1 MSNSIKVLMVDD
13 EEKFRT
19 TTKKLLS
26 RRGFE
31 TIMAE
36 SGEEAVRKL
45 KDSPDVVVL
54 DIKMS
59 GMDGHQTLKEIKRIS
74 PELPVIMLT
83 GHGDLSS
90 AQEAL
95 EEGAFDYLSKPCDI
109 DILSA
114 KINEAFQETPKQG
127 PTQERKVKDVMILLE
142 DYTTLDRN
150 QTIKE
155 AILKLKSSF
164 TIKLSTNRIMETG
177 HRSILVFDRKGDVR
191 GVLTIK
197 DFLRAIMPAY
207 MSAPKPR
214 LADSIQYS
222 PMFWQGMFTK
232 EVKALV
238 NKRVDEIMSP
248 APLSIEEESNLMEAA
263 YLMVTNNVRRLVVV
277 SGEKVVGMIREQ
289 DLFFEIERIQRG
301 IW

>member
-127 PTQERKVKDVMILLE
+127 PPQERKVKDVMILLE
-142 DYTTLDRN
+142 DYT
-150 QTIKE
+150 
-155 AILKLKSSF
+155 
-164 TIKLSTNRIMETG
+164 
-177 HRSILVFDRKGDVR
+177 
-191 GVLTIK
+191 
-197 DFLRAIMPAY
+197 
-207 MSAPKPR
+207 
-214 LADSIQYS
+214 
-222 PMFWQGMFTK
+222 
-232 EVKALV
+232 
-238 NKRVDEIMSP
+238 
-248 APLSIEEESNLMEAA
+248 
-263 YLMVTNNVRRLVVV
+263 
-277 SGEKVVGMIREQ
+277 VG
-289 DLFFEIERIQRG
+289 
-301 IW
+301 